1 MEEVDSIILHFLRQ
15 LNINIDDEIKN
26 IGDLP
31 VERIIESAARCIT
44 AIDPNIKVPS
54 KLPSGLSQ
62 RIEVAAQ
69 IASICKDLGYQNDV
83 GYQTFLYHNET
94 ELRQVFMFL
103 VEKLP
108 SEDNKPTTKVYPSN
122 KKHQL
127 FQQISN
133 KIAEDLNTIWIP
145 PCCKP
150 VHSTVGDFICKQD
163 QSSNTEIDSE
173 DIIKKLLKIKAIK
186 STNKNFNVA
195 KSVEDIQTNNQQN
208 LSEIKQYKSDKSLK
222 ELKEMAILLRQ
233 KLDTLESERNLMD
246 VEYSQALKNCDRA
259 NADLKNIQNILCSA
273 GIEQIETDG
282 VDNIIEKVHED
293 IAVLHTKSEDLTSKN
308 LSLKVEIGKLKAN
321 NSLNESERGKCR
333 RILINL
339 KETAKSMKEE
349 CEKKEEFR
357 NLLKNKYEK
366 LRGGNKRH
374 IYTKRILEII
384 GNVVKQ
390 NAEIKKILEDTR
402 QLQKEINTL
411 EGQLDR
417 CFSIA
422 DETLFKDAKRDDQA
436 KKAYKLLALLHSECN
451 TIVTL
456 VNDTGILS
464 RDIIDLEDNIK
475 AEKSKRTEDILQKI
489 QLDLSKL
496 KNEATSK

>member
-1 MEEVDSIILHFLRQ
+1 
-15 LNINIDDEIKN
+15 
-26 IGDLP
+26 
-31 VERIIESAARCIT
+31 
-44 AIDPNIKVPS
+44 
-54 KLPSGLSQ
+54 
-62 RIEVAAQ
+62 
-69 IASICKDLGYQNDV
+69 
-83 GYQTFLYHNET
+83 
-94 ELRQVFMFL
+94 MFL
-103 VEKLP
+103 IEKLP
-108 SEDNKPTTKVYPSN
+108 SEDKKPTTKVHPTN

-127 FQQISN
+127 FQDISN
-133 KIAEDLNTIWIP
+133 KITEDLNTIWIP
-145 PCCKP
+145 PCCKSG
-150 VHSTVGDFICKQD
+150 VNSSLEDFLCRQQDKSTDPH
-163 QSSNTEIDSE
+163 IDLE
-173 DIIKKLLKIKAIK
+173 AVARKLSKIKGIRQNVNLISNP
-186 STNKNFNVA
+186 STDN
-195 KSVEDIQTNNQQN
+195 IMQQTMDT
-208 LSEIKQYKSDKSLK
+208 KQSMDDVKTYETDKTLK
-222 ELKEMAILLRQ
+222 ELKETAIILRQ
-233 KLDTLESERNLMD
+233 KLDTLESERNVMD
-246 VEYSQALKNCDRA
+246 VEYSQAQKNCDRVE
-259 NADLKNIQNILCSA
+259 ADLQNIQNILRSV
-273 GIEQIETDG
+273 GISEIESDCM
-282 VDNIIEKVHED
+282 DNILEKVYEN
-293 IAVLHTKSEDLTSKN
+293 ISMLHRKSEDLTSKN
-308 LSLKVEIGKLKAN
+308 LSLKMEVAKLKAN
-321 NSLNESERGKCR
+321 NTLNEPERSKCR
-333 RILINL
+333 KILTNL
-339 KETAKSMKEE
+339 KETAKGMKEE

-357 NLLKNKYEK
+357 NQLKNKYEK

-496 KNEATSK
+496 QNESY

>member
-15 LNINIDDEIKN
+15 LNINIDDDIKN
-26 IGDLP
+26 ICDLP
-31 VERIIESAARCIT
+31 VERIIESAAKCIT
-44 AIDPNIKVPS
+44 AINQNIKVPS
-54 KLPSGLSQ
+54 KLPSGVSQ
-62 RIEVAAQ
+62 KIEVAAHV
-69 IASICKDLGYQNDV
+69 ASICKDLGYQNDV

-103 VEKLP
+103 IEKLP
-108 SEDNKPTTKVYPSN
+108 SEDKKPSALVHPTN

-127 FQQISN
+127 FQEISN

-150 VHSTVGDFICKQD
+150 GVHSSLGDFLCKQD
-163 QSSNTEIDSE
+163 TNIDSE
-173 DIIKKLLKIKAIK
+173 EVARKLSKIKEIRRNAKVIPK
-186 STNKNFNVA
+186 SSTDNI
-195 KSVEDIQTNNQQN
+195 IQQIIDT
-208 LSEIKQYKSDKSLK
+208 KQSMDEVKTYETDKPLK
-222 ELKEMAILLRQ
+222 ELKETAIILRQ
-233 KLDTLESERNLMD
+233 NLDTLESERNVMD
-246 VEYSQALKNCDRA
+246 VEYSQAQKNCDRIE
-259 NADLKNIQNILCSA
+259 ADLRNIQNILRSA
-273 GIEQIETDG
+273 GISEIESDCM
-282 VDNIIEKVHED
+282 DNILEKVYEN
-293 IAVLHTKSEDLTSKN
+293 ISMLHRKSEDLTSKN
-308 LSLKVEIGKLKAN
+308 LSLKMEVAKLKAN
-321 NSLNESERGKCR
+321 NTLNEPERSKCR
-333 RILINL
+333 KILINL
-339 KETAKSMKEE
+339 KETAKGMKEE

-357 NLLKNKYEK
+357 NQLKNKYEK

-456 VNDTGILS
+456 VNDTGTLS

-496 KNEATSK
+496 QNESY